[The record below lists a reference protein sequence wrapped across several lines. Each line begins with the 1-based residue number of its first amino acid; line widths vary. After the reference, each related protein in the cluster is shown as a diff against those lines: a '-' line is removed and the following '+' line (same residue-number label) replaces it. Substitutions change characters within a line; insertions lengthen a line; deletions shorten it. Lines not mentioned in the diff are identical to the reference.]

1 MGNFLFPGQF
11 SMQSHDT
18 YTHMNSIDFPV
29 SSATAAGSDAVRPL
43 ASAGAGEIELRAYLQ
58 LLRRNLWLI
67 LATMLAAGSI
77 GAAYA
82 YLVTPQYEAN
92 MLFQVAE
99 SSTKEAKN
107 IIGEMN
113 SLFDVKTVVA
123 SEMELLRSRGV
134 VAKAV
139 DQLALC
145 IEVSPRYLPVVGR
158 GLARYNRQLSAPVM
172 IGQRGYAWGAERIA
186 LAEFNVPETLLDV
199 PFLLT
204 AEAGDRYRLRRQDG
218 GLVLQGRIG
227 ERLHG
232 TAQLAGLELLVT
244 QLQARPGI
252 EFMLQRRPR
261 LAVIESVQAVLQV
274 TELGKQSGVIKVSWQ
289 GDDARQGSAILA
301 QIAQEYLHQNHT
313 RKTEDAEKSLALLK
327 EQLPDLKRE
336 LERTEARYNEF
347 RNVHGTVDVGEAG
360 KIGLQ
365 QLAAAN
371 VRRAEIEQKRVA
383 MGAQLSSAHPAMIGV
398 DAQLKDV
405 NREISQIELQIK
417 ALPAQE
423 QQMVRLARDAKVQAD
438 LYTAL
443 LNTAQ
448 QLRLITVGQMSNV
461 HLVDEPMTR
470 LRPVSPNRA
479 SVITIAIAFGLMLG
493 LTIAVMRGALHDTIE
508 DPLTIEAWFGLP
520 VCAAVAYSRWQQK
533 LMQRHRGSGTLPLLA
548 RSAPGDAAIEHLR
561 HLRAMLLHTRRQGNN
576 VVLIAGAGSGA
587 GSSFIAANLAVVLA
601 AADIRVLLIDADL
614 RHGQLHRY
622 FDQERGSGL
631 ADLIAGTQPLE
642 QVVRRDVFDHLDV
655 ISAGSPTSTPAE
667 LLLHRRLGTVLK
679 TLSARYDLI
688 LIDACAL
695 QPWSDTA
702 VLATHAG
709 MTYVVVRAGVTTR
722 RNMVAALHQLRL
734 TGRRPAGVI
743 ANASKTVPVRASFRA
758 AAGASQEGADLSPVI
773 ALRQEP
779 H

>member
-1 MGNFLFPGQF
+1 
-11 SMQSHDT
+11 
-18 YTHMNSIDFPV
+18 MNSIDFPV
-29 SSATAAGSDAVRPL
+29 SSATPAGGDAARPF
-43 ASAGAGEIELRAYLQ
+43 AGVGAREIELRAYLQ

-67 LATMLAAGSI
+67 LGTMLTAGCI
-77 GAAYA
+77 GAGYA
-82 YLVTPQYEAN
+82 YLATPQYEAN

-139 DQLALC
+139 DELALC
-145 IEVSPRYLPVVGR
+145 IEAAPRYLPVIGR
-158 GLARYNRQLSAPVM
+158 GLARYNTQLSVPVT
-172 IGQRGYAWGAERIA
+172 IGQRGYAWGAERIG
-186 LAEFNVPETLLDV
+186 LADFKVPDRLLDV
-199 PFLLT
+199 PFVLT
-204 AEAGDRYRLRRQDG
+204 VEDGGRYRLQRQDG
-218 GLVLQGRIG
+218 GAALRGRIG
-227 ERLHG
+227 ERLLG
-232 TAQLAGLELLVT
+232 TAQMAGLELLVT

-252 EFMLQRRPR
+252 EFVVQRRPR

-289 GDDARQGSAILA
+289 GNDAEQGSAILN
-301 QIAQEYLHQNHT
+301 QIAREYLHQNLS
-313 RKTEDAEKSLALLK
+313 RKTEDAEKSLGLLK
-327 EQLPDLKRE
+327 QQLPDLKRE
-336 LERTEARYNEF
+336 LERSEARYNEF

-365 QLAAAN
+365 QLAAAH

-383 MGAQLSSAHPAMIGV
+383 LAAQLSPAHPAMISI
-398 DAQLKDV
+398 DAQMKGV
-405 NREISQIELQIK
+405 NREIDQIEQQIK

-461 HLVDEPMTR
+461 HLVDAPMTR

-479 SVITIAIAFGLMLG
+479 SVITIAVAFGLLLG
-493 LTIAVMRGALHDTIE
+493 LTVAVIRGALHDTID
-508 DPLTIEAWFGLP
+508 DPLAIEAWLGLP
-520 VCAAVAYSRWQQK
+520 VCAAVPYSRLQQK
-533 LMQRHRGSGTLPLLA
+533 LMQRLRGSRTLPVLA
-548 RSAPGDAAIEHLR
+548 RSAPDDAAIEQLR
-561 HLRAMLLHTRRQGNN
+561 HLRAMLLHSRRPGSN
-576 VVLIAGAGSGA
+576 VVLIAGASGGA
-587 GSSFIAANLAVVLA
+587 GSSFIAVNLAVVLA
-601 AADIRVLLIDADL
+601 AAGVRVLLIDADL
-614 RHGQLHRY
+614 RHGRLHRH
-622 FDQERGSGL
+622 FDLERGAGL
-631 ADLIAGTQPLE
+631 ADLIADTQPLE
-642 QVVRRDVFDHLDV
+642 QVVRRDVFEHLDV

-667 LLLHRRLGTVLK
+667 LLLHRRLGSVLK
-679 TLSARYDLI
+679 TLSARYELI

-709 MTYVVVRAGVTTR
+709 MTYVVVRSGATTR
-722 RNMVAALHQLRL
+722 RNVMASLHQLRL

-743 ANASKTVPVRASFRA
+743 ANGGKTLPVRAFPRPA
-758 AAGASQEGADLSPVI
+758 DDAGAQQADISPVI